1 MRKKDFFFTVVS
13 LFSIIT
19 GILLCFYDFIIITL
33 NPGTF
38 LDNLTSFSHIW
49 LIPGIYLIHA
59 GIFRLKKQNSFFSS
73 LPKAVKITEVI
84 LIFLFV
90 IISIP
95 CLYFILTPDQNPQP
109 NADYVFLLGGGIDK
123 NGVLPTNVLYRCET
137 AVNYLQ
143 NNPNTQVIVTG
154 GTLKFL
160 PFPEAPAIKAALE
173 EKEDINRLLDEGMI
187 PAMRE
192 IGDKFSRNE
201 AYVPELLI
209 AARAMQ
215 TGLALIE
222 PLIAASGR
230 KSIGKIAIGTVKG
243 DLHDIGK
250 NLVAIML
257 KGAGYDVIDL
267 GVNCDTAKYDNAVK
281 QGADIVAC
289 SSLLTTTMPYMKEV
303 VEHFKGTNVKV
314 IIGGAP
320 VTQAFADEIGADG
333 YSEDANGAV
342 KLVDSLYHRA
352 C

>member
-1 MRKKDFFFTVVS
+1 MTDFGALRTA
-13 LFSIIT
+13 IIK
-19 GILLCFYDFIIITL
+19 GKRND
-33 NPGTF
+33 
-38 LDNLTSFSHIW
+38 
-49 LIPGIYLIHA
+49 
-59 GIFRLKKQNSFFSS
+59 
-73 LPKAVKITEVI
+73 V
-84 LIFLFV
+84 
-90 IISIP
+90 
-95 CLYFILTPDQNPQP
+95 
-109 NADYVFLLGGGIDK
+109 
-123 NGVLPTNVLYRCET
+123 T
-137 AVNYLQ
+137 A
-143 NNPNTQVIVTG
+143 IVQ
-154 GTLKFL
+154 
-160 PFPEAPAIKAALE
+160 AALE

-314 IIGGAP
+314 IVGGAP